1 MSVNDKKITPDK
13 IKYNAKLQ
21 LQRYLESFF
30 KGSNRQWLA
39 ISSPISLN
47 YNIEH
52 SSVESTN
59 VKERKLQ
66 IARYFNELKNVLPA
80 IVITDGAMKNIS
92 QSVGLLSSASGSIW
106 DFKGTFNPFRE
117 ITMNMIVGSNDA
129 QTTDMLVSTVSSFFN
144 EYRNVAGGSY
154 LTGDFNKGENWVVM
168 LPNAGIDFDTVQE
181 QPIADDPTDRIF
193 YSSTS
198 FTVHYEDVIKFNQV
212 VEYELQQTNNR
223 APIFDIP
230 DTIPFNSQLQ
240 VKIKNCPVLH
250 KLAVSDYKLATI
262 NNQTWVLTPRSM
274 GKVKVYLVDQ
284 QGNIKIEKEI
294 EITS

>member
-39 ISSPISLN
+39 ISSPMSLN

-80 IVITDGAMKNIS
+80 VVITDGVMKNIS
-92 QSVGLLSSASGSIW
+92 QSIGLLSSAHGSIY

-117 ITMNMIVGSNDA
+117 ITINMIIGSNDA

-144 EYRNVAGGSY
+144 EYRNVAGGHY
-154 LTGDFNKGENWVVM
+154 LAGNFNKGENWVVT
-168 LPNAGIDFDTVQE
+168 LPNAGVDFETVQE
-181 QPIADDPTDRIF
+181 QPIADDPTDRVF
-193 YSSTS
+193 YSSAS
-198 FTVHYEDVIKFNQV
+198 FNIYYEDVIKFNQV
-212 VEYELQQTNNR
+212 VEYDLQQSTNK

-230 DTIPFNSQLQ
+230 DTIPFNKQLQ
-240 VKIKNCPVLH
+240 VKVKHCPVLH
-250 KLAVSDYKLATI
+250 KIAVSDYRMATI
-262 NNQTWVLTPRSM
+262 NNQSGMLTPRSL
-274 GKVKVYLVDQ
+274 GKVKVYLMDQ
-284 QGNIKIEKEI
+284 QGKIKLEKEI
-294 EITS
+294 EIIP

>member
-30 KGSNRQWLA
+30 KGTNKKWLA
-39 ISSPISLN
+39 ISSPMSLN

-80 IVITDGAMKNIS
+80 IVITDGAMKNVS
-92 QSVGLLSSASGSIW
+92 QSIGLLSSASGNIW
-106 DFKGTFNPFRE
+106 DFNGTFNPFRE
-117 ITMNMIVGSNDA
+117 ITINMIIGSNDA

-144 EYRNVAGGSY
+144 EYRNVAGGNY
-154 LTGDFNKGENWVVM
+154 LAGNINKGENWVVI
-168 LPNAGIDFDTVQE
+168 LPNAGVDFDTVQE

-193 YSSTS
+193 YSSAS
-198 FTVHYEDVIKFNQV
+198 FNIYYEDVIKFNQT
-212 VEYELQQTNNR
+212 VEYEVQPNENLQ
-223 APIFDIP
+223 PEFLVP
-230 DTIPFNSQLQ
+230 DTIPFNSQLH
-240 VKIKNCPVLH
+240 VKVKHCPAMH
-250 KLAVSDYKLATI
+250 KLAVSDYKLATV
-262 NNQTWVLTPRSM
+262 NNETWVLTPRSM
-274 GKVKVYLVDQ
+274 GKVKLYLMDQ
-284 QGNIKIEKEI
+284 CGNIKIEKEI